1 MVFSVQLLYGKYTP
15 CLRITTLL
23 WLANFDITSNNF
35 DNFCSHVILYFSIT
49 SASALP
55 GETKPKTASFHL
67 NAECCFDNRHTKHI
81 HIITW
86 SQMNHPSFSQESTIC
101 TKHDLWKEYI
111 FCKFCYHTFIVYQ
124 VCRDVVCCVNSGSCS
139 LSSLK
144 WKVNRQYWWDI
155 LLFQQISNR
164 LSMTILFA
172 FQQHSSCMHSA
183 WCEQHSST
191 AAVQNSQ
198 LHFSWGMAQTGQS
211 WTQLITRFRES
222 IGAWIWVASLQIW
235 RNQAATGCNLKSSN
249 TTLLSEKVRF

>member
-1 MVFSVQLLYGKYTP
+1 VSQNNDTA
-15 CLRITTLL
+15 
-23 WLANFDITSNNF
+23 LACYNFDITSNNF

-155 LLFQQISNR
+155 LLFQQILAVIKQVVDDNIIC
-164 LSMTILFA
+164 LSA
-172 FQQHSSCMHSA
+172 
-183 WCEQHSST
+183 
-191 AAVQNSQ
+191 
-198 LHFSWGMAQTGQS
+198 
-211 WTQLITRFRES
+211 TQLMHAQCMVR
-222 IGAWIWVASLQIW
+222 
-235 RNQAATGCNLKSSN
+235 ATQFNSCCAELSTSF
-249 TTLLSEKVRF
+249 LLRYGPNRPELNSTDYKI